1 MEKNKK
7 IKKTPDKDTYSYY
20 DIIDEYKMSTPSTFT
35 IKYRFDINNII
46 KTYMKDGYMY
56 TIIHKIT
63 ICQRS
68 QSYKVH
74 LLPRSFLFMLKN
86 ILATVEKHKM
96 RRRKKKNIFLYI

>member
-1 MEKNKK
+1 MN
-7 IKKTPDKDTYSYY
+7 
-20 DIIDEYKMSTPSTFT
+20 PSTFT
-35 IKYRFDINNII
+35 ITYRFDINNFV
-46 KTYMKDGYMY
+46 KTYMKDLLYN
-56 TIIHKIT
+56 KIT

-96 RRRKKKNIFLYI
+96 RRKQKEQKKMYIVQRQYDNHQWVGR

>member
-1 MEKNKK
+1 M
-7 IKKTPDKDTYSYY
+7 
-20 DIIDEYKMSTPSTFT
+20 
-35 IKYRFDINNII
+35 

-96 RRRKKKNIFLYI
+96 RRREKRTKIYSTETV